1 MPGVTGREDTG
12 TQPSPFTV
20 FAPTNDAFG
29 ALLIETG
36 IPTLGDIPLELLENT
51 LNTHVIGFLNARAED
66 LVQDQVLATLGSTL
80 TVSLTDGPQ
89 LTDENG
95 RVANIIVTNV
105 QAYNGVVH
113 VIDKVLLPLL

>member
-1 MPGVTGREDTG
+1 
-12 TQPSPFTV
+12 
-20 FAPTNDAFG
+20 
-29 ALLIETG
+29 
-36 IPTLGDIPLELLENT
+36 
-51 LNTHVIGFLNARAED
+51 
-66 LVQDQVLATLGSTL
+66 LGSTL